1 MKAGILPRKSSRV
14 WSLTAALV
22 LRNGAQ
28 GNSDRHRS
36 MVEESSA

>member
-1 MKAGILPRKSSRV
+1 MKAGILPRKSSKV